1 MSSSVTKYLLCFSTL
16 SIFVAADI
24 LSAAELNEGAQPPAT
39 ERDGERRGWHADG
52 TPPQRMHDRRAFRM
66 GKRMA
71 ARHERAM
78 VLIQQLD
85 QDGDG
90 AVDQDEFELPDHERI
105 GNVDADGD
113 GYITL
118 EEMKA
123 HRQRLSD
130 DRMAQHYAMLDR
142 DGDGFVTLDELRQQ
156 RFTAL
161 DRDGDGYLTLREL
174 GAGKGGLPPG
184 PPR

>member
-1 MSSSVTKYLLCFSTL
+1 MRNSVMKVLLCVTTL

-24 LSAAELNEGAQPPAT
+24 LSAAEVNDGAEPLLT
-39 ERDGERRGWHADG
+39 DRDRERPGWHADG
-52 TPPQRMHDRRAFRM
+52 RPPRMHDRRAFRM
-66 GKRMA
+66 GKRLG

-90 AVDQDEFELPDHERI
+90 AVDQDEFQLPDHERI
-105 GNVDADGD
+105 GSVDADGD
-113 GYITL
+113 GYVTL

-142 DGDGFVTLDELRQQ
+142 DGDGVVTLDELRQQ

-174 GAGKGGLPPG
+174 GAGKGGLPLG